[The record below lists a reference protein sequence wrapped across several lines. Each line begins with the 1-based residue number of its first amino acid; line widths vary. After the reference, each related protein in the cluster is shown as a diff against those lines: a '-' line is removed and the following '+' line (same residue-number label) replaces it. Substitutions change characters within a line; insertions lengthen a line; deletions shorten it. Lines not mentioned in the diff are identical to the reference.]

1 MGASLKAHWA
11 GIQAKRK
18 QMPETDVLRL
28 AAQNIERR
36 LAWGKSGEKKPRLRV
51 FDAPR
56 GRIRFV
62 LYAGRYFIR
71 ATTWERVIYR
81 AAFGPWTKT
90 PPQVTKQR
98 KAPRPPCTK
107 STATIRPGRCGTPML
122 LVGVKRDE
130 LGRVLS
136 GWVDNGA
143 WQLVADHEQQV
154 FWSEE
159 YPNRKTSMANF
170 NGWDK

>member
-1 MGASLKAHWA
+1 MGRSLKAHWA
-11 GIQAKRK
+11 GIQARRK
-18 QMPETDVLRL
+18 QMLQADVLRL
-28 AAQNIERR
+28 AAQQIERR

-51 FDAPR
+51 FDQPR
-56 GRIRFV
+56 GQIRFV

-71 ATTWERVIYR
+71 ATTWERLVYR
-81 AAFGPWTKT
+81 TAFGPWSKT
-90 PPQVTKQR
+90 PPEFTKR
-98 KAPRPPCTK
+98 KGPRPPCTK
-107 STATIRPGRCGTPML
+107 PTAAIRHSGKGSTAML

-130 LGRVLS
+130 LGRVVS

-143 WQLVADHEQQV
+143 WRLVADHEQQV

-170 NGWDK
+170 KGWDR

>member
-1 MGASLKAHWA
+1 MNAKAYWA
-11 GIQAKRK
+11 NMQAQRKR
-18 QMPETDVLRL
+18 MPQADVLRL
-28 AAQNIERR
+28 AAQQIERR
-36 LAWGKSGEKKPRLRV
+36 LVWGKSGERKPRLRV
-51 FDAPR
+51 FDKPR
-56 GRIRFV
+56 GGIRFV

-90 PPQVTKQR
+90 PPQVTRQQ
-98 KAPRPPCTK
+98 KAKRPPCRKT
-107 STATIRPGRCGTPML
+107 TATIRHGGEGSTAML

-143 WQLVADHEQQV
+143 WQLAADHEEQV

-170 NGWDK
+170 KGWDK

>member
-1 MGASLKAHWA
+1 MGQSLKAHWA
-11 GIQAKRK
+11 RENQRRK
-18 QMPETDVLRL
+18 ELPENEVRHL
-28 AAQNIERR
+28 AARQIERR
-36 LAWGKSGEKKPRLRV
+36 LGWGKTGDKKPRLRV
-51 FDAPR
+51 FDQPR

-71 ATTWERVIYR
+71 ATTWERLVYR
-81 AAFGPWTKT
+81 AAFGPWSKT
-90 PPQVTKQR
+90 PTQFVKR

-107 STATIRPGRCGTPML
+107 PTATIRHGRCGTPML

-170 NGWDK
+170 NGWDR